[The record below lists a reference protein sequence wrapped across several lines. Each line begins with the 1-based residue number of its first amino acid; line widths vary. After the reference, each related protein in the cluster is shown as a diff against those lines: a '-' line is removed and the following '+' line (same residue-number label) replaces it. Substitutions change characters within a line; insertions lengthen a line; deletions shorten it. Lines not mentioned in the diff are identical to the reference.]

1 MFCNLFDQ
9 YSFSGFAAFC
19 TVQFLLILRKYLGF
33 SWNFLNIIFGF
44 DIKCLMQF
52 LPDNSEI
59 NKYRQHKENFFM
71 NNNFGGFF

>member
-33 SWNFLNIIFGF
+33 PWNFLNIICGF